1 MNISELD
8 KAALLETEIDVL
20 QRRADRERAGMGCY
34 YTTIAILKMRV
45 QELREGK

>member
-1 MNISELD
+1 MRSQDLV
-8 KAALLETEIDVL
+8 KADLLESEIDTL